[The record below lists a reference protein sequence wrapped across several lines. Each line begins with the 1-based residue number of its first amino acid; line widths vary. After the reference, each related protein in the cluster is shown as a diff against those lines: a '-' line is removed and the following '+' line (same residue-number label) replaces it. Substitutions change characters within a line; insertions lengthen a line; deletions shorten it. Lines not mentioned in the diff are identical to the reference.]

1 MKMLKTTLLLVCCI
15 AVTCHLQAQFE
26 KNDWLLEGGF
36 QTHLEGSFGKT
47 DIDLSKG
54 GFVYYDTDNFGLN
67 VSLGKFFGEKKE
79 MGLVFEENWNRQIR
93 EEYRLAG
100 GQSVIVK
107 GKNYITTWWLGIY
120 FRQYFDFGK
129 GWWGGFLARAGGG
142 STWYAYYQEEDGIE
156 SGPYGS
162 YTVDVGLRGNLFVA
176 KTIGKHFG
184 GRISFG
190 NIGYTVS
197 KRSAAEGI
205 LYSRFNFNLQTLI
218 TPNISIFWT
227 FHGKSKN
234 DRD

>member
-1 MKMLKTTLLLVCCI
+1 
-15 AVTCHLQAQFE
+15 
-26 KNDWLLEGGF
+26 
-36 QTHLEGSFGKT
+36 
-47 DIDLSKG
+47 
-54 GFVYYDTDNFGLN
+54 
-67 VSLGKFFGEKKE
+67 
-79 MGLVFEENWNRQIR
+79 MGLVFEENWTRQIT
-93 EEYRLAG
+93 EEYRLPG
-100 GQSVIVK
+100 GQSVLVK
-107 GKNYITTWWLGIY
+107 GKNYITIWWLGIY

-142 STWYAYYQEEDGIE
+142 STWYAYYQEENGIE